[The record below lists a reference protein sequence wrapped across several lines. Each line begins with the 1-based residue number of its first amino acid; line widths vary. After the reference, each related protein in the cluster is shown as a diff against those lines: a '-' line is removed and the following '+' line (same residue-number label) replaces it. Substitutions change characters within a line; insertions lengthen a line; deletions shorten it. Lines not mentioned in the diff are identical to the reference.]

1 VDDDA
6 LIELGAWHA
15 PGRDPRGRYVT
26 VAYRADLPHRATA
39 TAADDAADARRWPVD
54 ALDGLDIAL
63 DHRRL
68 ITRALAPRYS
78 ARPAARRT
86 AGVQAAGVALA
97 GLDSAFDRRRITA
110 RALASRYSA
119 RSTARGTVGV
129 QAAVVADT
137 TVVQTW
143 AR

>member
-1 VDDDA
+1 
-6 LIELGAWHA
+6 
-15 PGRDPRGRYVT
+15 GRYVT

-39 TAADDAADARRWPVD
+39 TAADDAADARWWPVD
-54 ALDGLDIAL
+54 ALDDLDIAF
-63 DHRRL
+63 DHRRI
-68 ITRALAPRYS
+68 IT
-78 ARPAARRT
+78 
-86 AGVQAAGVALA
+86 
-97 GLDSAFDRRRITA
+97 

-143 AR
+143 ARCPVRPRRPTRHRREAPYRQARASRRVPALSPSTERRTPS